1 MKVSEQ
7 WLRSW
12 INPAISRTA
21 LSTQLNMAGIEVSAV
36 LPVANS
42 FNKIVAGKI
51 ISIDVH
57 PKSENLKVCQVSIGQ
72 NKLLTIVCGAM
83 NARVDTIVPVAL
95 DGAKLPH
102 EKSINNTTI
111 QGIVSEGMLCSQA
124 ELGLSESSEGL
135 WELPT
140 DTPLGVELWTYLE
153 LDDYIFDIELTPN
166 RGDCLSVNGLAR
178 EIGVLNRSKILN
190 PNNSQSV
197 SSQINEMFSVN
208 LLSPKDCPNYVG
220 RIIRQINNHA
230 KTPLWMQERLRRSG
244 IRTISLIV
252 DVMNYVMLEI
262 GQPLHAFD
270 LASLSKSIQV
280 RRARANEQLQLLD
293 GQNVTLNEDI
303 LVIADEQECHALAGV
318 MGGLRSAVTE
328 NTTDIFIESAYFN
341 PVVIAGRAR
350 QLGLN
355 TDAAYRFER
364 GVDPTIQKLAI
375 ERATELI
382 VTLGHGIVGPITEAT
397 AQDYL
402 PKLPEI
408 ILRKSRLNQILGFQI
423 PDNEVTEILRYL
435 GMQVNERDGDWQV
448 IPPSYRFDI
457 LREVDLVEEVVRIY
471 GYQHIPQRK
480 PNLPV
485 TFIAQSELK
494 LSSHRLRN
502 LLIDRGYQEVIT
514 YSFISQQLQE
524 LFDPLHQPLALVNP
538 LSPELAVM
546 RTSLWPSL
554 VNVLIYNLN
563 RQMSRLRLF
572 ETGLRFI
579 QNENELKQE
588 SVIAGLIAGNVFPEQ
603 WGIASR
609 SVDFYDIKN
618 DVFSLLNLTG
628 KTEAYSF
635 VAQTHPALHP
645 GQSCAIYLN
654 DKHFVGFFGALH
666 PAIKKMLGITEPV
679 FLFECFLN
687 TITDV
692 ELPQFKAVSRFP
704 NIRRDIAFIVD
715 QEIQTQQLQ
724 NAIISSAGE
733 LLVSLQLFDVYQGKG
748 IATGKKSVALGLIF
762 QCADRTLKES
772 EINELVERI
781 ITTLKK
787 QFNVSLRD

>member
-12 INPAISRTA
+12 INPAISRSA
-21 LSTQLNMAGIEVSAV
+21 LSTQLNMAGIEVSAI

-42 FNKIVAGKI
+42 FNKVVAGKI
-51 ISIDVH
+51 ISIDSH
-57 PKSENLKVCQVSIGQ
+57 PKAENLKICHVSIGHD
-72 NKLLTIVCGAM
+72 KLLTIICGAI
-83 NARVDTIVPVAL
+83 NAKVDLIVPVAL
-95 DGAKLPH
+95 VGAKLPH
-102 EKSINNTTI
+102 EKSINETTI

-135 WELPT
+135 WKLPS
-140 DTPLGVELWTYLE
+140 DTPLGVELWEYLE

-166 RGDCLSVNGLAR
+166 RGDCLSINGLAR
-178 EIGVLNRSKILN
+178 EIGVINRSKILN
-190 PNNSQSV
+190 PNNSNTV
-197 SSQINEMFSVN
+197 TSQIDEMFSVN
-208 LLSPKDCPNYVG
+208 LLSPKDCPNYMG
-220 RIIRQINNHA
+220 RIIRQINNHVA
-230 KTPLWMQERLRRSG
+230 TPLWMQERLRRSG
-244 IRTISLIV
+244 IRGISMVV
-252 DVMNYVMLEI
+252 DVMNYVMLEL

-270 LASLSKSIQV
+270 LSSLSKSIQV
-280 RRARANEQLQLLD
+280 RRAHANEQLQLLD
-293 GQNVTLNEDI
+293 GQNVTLNEET
-303 LVIADEQECHALAGV
+303 LVIADEQQCHAIAGV
-318 MGGLRSAVTE
+318 MGGLHSAVTE

-382 VTLGHGIVGPITEAT
+382 VTLGQGKVGPVTEAI
-397 AQDYL
+397 AQEYL
-402 PKLPEI
+402 PKSLDI
-408 ILRKSRLNQILGFQI
+408 ILRKSRLTKILGFQI
-423 PDNEVTEILRYL
+423 PDKEVTEILHYL
-435 GMQVNERDGDWQV
+435 GMQVNEREGEWQV
-448 IPPSYRFDI
+448 IAPSYRFDI

-480 PNLPV
+480 TNLPV
-485 TFIAQSELK
+485 TFVAQSELK
-494 LSSHRLRN
+494 LPTHRLRH
-502 LLIDRGYQEVIT
+502 LLVDRGYQEVIT
-514 YSFISQQLQE
+514 YSFVSQQLQE
-524 LFDPLHQPLALVNP
+524 LFDPLHQPLSLVNP

-554 VNVLIYNLN
+554 VSVLIYNLN

-579 QNENELKQE
+579 QNDNELKQE
-588 SVIAGLIAGNVFPEQ
+588 AVIAGLIAGNVFPEQ
-603 WGIASR
+603 WGVPSR

-628 KTEAYSF
+628 KIEAYSF

-645 GQSCAIYLN
+645 GQSCAIYFN
-654 DKHFVGFFGALH
+654 DEHLIGFFGALH
-666 PAIKKMLGITEPV
+666 PAIKKMLGLTDPV
-679 FLFECFLN
+679 FLFECLLN

-692 ELPQFKAVSRFP
+692 ELPRFKAVSKFP
-704 NIRRDIAFIVD
+704 TIRRDIAFIVD
-715 QEIQTQQLQ
+715 QEIQAQQLQ

-762 QCADRTLKES
+762 QCVDRTLKES

-781 ITTLKK
+781 ISSLKK
-787 QFNVSLRD
+787 LFNVSLRD